1 MLELQGIMAWVNGI
15 LIGVGVSLAGI
26 FALIG
31 TLKITT
37 AGSDQRK
44 HEEGVTTLR
53 NVAVGVIA
61 MALVIPLLNMGASRL
76 GLATIAEPA
85 GDIAPTAEIASI
97 NVASTTAINI
107 NYTKLVRI
115 ANHADLKLA
124 IHNLT
129 DNTFHE
135 LDLGTPAASTAEAQ
149 TLIFTM
155 AAANA
160 GSADNIRVMG
170 YRYGTA
176 SVVDAATGDPAVS
189 SFSQQQYIVP

>member
-1 MLELQGIMAWVNGI
+1 MLELQGIMAWINGI

-53 NVAVGVIA
+53 NVAVGVVA

-85 GDIAPTAEIASI
+85 GDIAPTAEIAS
-97 NVASTTAINI
+97 VSVPTATTLNI

-115 ANHADLKLA
+115 ANHADLHLA

-129 DNTFHE
+129 DNTFAE
-135 LDLGTPAASTAEAQ
+135 LDLATPAPATATAQ
-149 TLIFTM
+149 TLVFTVPAD
-155 AAANA
+155 AAD
-160 GSADNIRVMG
+160 DNIRVMG

-176 SVVDAATGDPAVS
+176 TIVDDATGDPAVS
-189 SFSQQQYIVP
+189 SFSQQQFLVP

>member
-53 NVAVGVIA
+53 NVIVGVIA

-97 NVASTTAINI
+97 SVPTTTTINI

-115 ANHADLKLA
+115 TNHDDLKLA

-129 DNTFHE
+129 NNTFHE
-135 LDLGTPAASTAEAQ
+135 LALTTPAAGTSEAQ

-155 AAANA
+155 ASGNAA
-160 GSADNIRVMG
+160 GDDNIRVMG

-189 SFSQQQYIVP
+189 SFSQQQFLVP